1 MTKEAKF
8 EDNYIEKRKE
18 IFIAEVVIGAIKN
31 VKVPMLIY
39 EEEKTVVEKALSEYV
54 SKLENELRGN

>member
-8 EDNYIEKRKE
+8 EDNYIEKKKE
-18 IFIAEVVIGAIKN
+18 IVIAEMVLGAIKN

-39 EEEKTVVEKALSEYV
+39 EEEKAVVKKALSEYI
-54 SKLENELRGN
+54 SKLESELMGN